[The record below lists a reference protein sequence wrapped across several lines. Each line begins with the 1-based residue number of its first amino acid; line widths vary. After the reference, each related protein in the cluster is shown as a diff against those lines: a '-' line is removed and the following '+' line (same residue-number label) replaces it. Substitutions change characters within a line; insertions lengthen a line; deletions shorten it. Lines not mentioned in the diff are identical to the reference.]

1 MPIPKPTAAET
12 QNDYVGRCMSEI
24 SGEYPQDQ
32 AVAICISTYRKD
44 NMKKIK
50 STDKKVMARIKYD
63 TEFRGIN
70 LAPLEKGPN
79 DPCWSDY
86 VQIGTKI
93 VDGREV
99 PACVPLS
106 EIELELEKDCMC
118 NLAEYPWEQC
128 IEDQMKR
135 YENKDIAEAV
145 CGMIRSK
152 YGS

>member
-32 AVAICISTYRKD
+32 AVAICISTYQRD

-63 TEFRGIN
+63 TDFRGIN

-79 DPCWSDY
+79 DPCWEDY
-86 VQIGTKI
+86 VQVGTKT
-93 VDGREV
+93 VDGREM
-99 PACVPLS
+99 PNCVPLS
-106 EIELELEKDCMC
+106 KIEMELQYDGINLED
-118 NLAEYPWEQC
+118 YPWDQCVLEQT
-128 IEDQMKR
+128 DR
-135 YENKDIAEAV
+135 YGSKDIAEKV

>member
-1 MPIPKPTAAET
+1 MPVLPTASESE
-12 QNDYVGRCMSEI
+12 QDFISRCMSEENQ
-24 SGEYPQDQ
+24 SFPDESQRY
-32 AVAICISTYRKD
+32 AVCKSKWDKST
-44 NMKKIK
+44 MSKIK

-63 TEFRGIN
+63 TDFRGIN

-79 DPCWSDY
+79 DPCWEGY
-86 VQIGTKI
+86 VQVGTKDL
-93 VDGREV
+93 DGREV
-99 PACVPLS
+99 PNCVPLS
-106 EIELELEKDCMC
+106 KIETDMAADCMC

>member
-106 EIELELEKDCMC
+106 KIEMELEYDGIDLQ
-118 NLAEYPWEQC
+118 EYPWDQCVLEQT
-128 IEDQMKR
+128 DR
-135 YENKDIAEAV
+135 YGSKDIAEKV

-152 YGS
+152 YGK

>member
-1 MPIPKPTAAET
+1 
-12 QNDYVGRCMSEI
+12 
-24 SGEYPQDQ
+24 
-32 AVAICISTYRKD
+32 
-44 NMKKIK
+44 MKKIK

-79 DPCWSDY
+79 DPCWEDY
-86 VQIGTKI
+86 VQVGTKT

-99 PACVPLS
+99 PNCVPLAKI
-106 EIELELEKDCMC
+106 EMELEQDGVKLQD
-118 NLAEYPWEQC
+118 YPWDQCVLEQT
-128 IEDQMKR
+128 DR
-135 YENKDIAEAV
+135 YGSKDIAEKV

>member
-32 AVAICISTYRKD
+32 AVAICISTYQRD

-79 DPCWSDY
+79 DPCWEDY
-86 VQIGTKI
+86 VQVGTK
-93 VDGREV
+93 VVSGREV
-99 PACVPLS
+99 PNCVPLAKI
-106 EIELELEKDCMC
+106 EMELEQEGVKLQD
-118 NLAEYPWEQC
+118 YPWDQCVLEQT
-128 IEDQMKR
+128 DR
-135 YENKDIAEAV
+135 YGSKDIAEKV

>member
-32 AVAICISTYRKD
+32 AVAICISTYQRD

-50 STDKKVMARIKYD
+50 STDKKVMARVKYD
-63 TEFRGIN
+63 TDFRGIN

-79 DPCWSDY
+79 DPCWENY
-86 VQIGTKI
+86 VQVGTKS
-93 VDGREV
+93 VGGREV
-99 PACVPLS
+99 PNCVPLAKI
-106 EIELELEKDCMC
+106 EMELEQEGVKLQD
-118 NLAEYPWEQC
+118 YPWDQCVLEQT
-128 IEDQMKR
+128 DR
-135 YENKDIAEAV
+135 YGSKDIAEKV

>member
-1 MPIPKPTAAET
+1 MPIPKPTAAES

-32 AVAICISTYRKD
+32 AVAICISTYQRD

-79 DPCWSDY
+79 DPCWEDY
-86 VQIGTKI
+86 VQVGTKT

-99 PACVPLS
+99 PNCVPLAKI
-106 EIELELEKDCMC
+106 EMELEQDGVKLQD
-118 NLAEYPWEQC
+118 YPWDQCVLEQT
-128 IEDQMKR
+128 DR
-135 YENKDIAEAV
+135 YGSKDIAEKV